1 MAQHIE
7 PLYLAN
13 IINLLSGQATCES
26 DWSIWDISTDS
37 RSISTPNC
45 LYVALRGTSFDGHD
59 FVAQAFQ
66 KGAAAAVVSQRVEG
80 VDGMQIVVPDTLSAL
95 GTLAKYYRSLFNIPV
110 IGVTGSVGK
119 TSTKEMIAAAVR
131 PFLNV
136 QVNKASYNNEV
147 GVPLTL
153 FGIDRNTQA
162 AVLEMG
168 MRGIGQIEYL
178 CNIATPNIGV
188 ITNIGM
194 SHIELL
200 KSRENIAIAKSE
212 LLTSLGTSGVAVIN
226 ADNDFAEFLKERSPS
241 TVITFGASPSADFR
255 ITELRYIDNKDT
267 LFKVNDIDMHLNATG
282 DHHAMNA
289 AAACAVASILGYSV
303 SEIAGNLRSFRSVE
317 QRGSMS
323 RTKDDIIVIDD
334 TYNAAPDSYRSALQ
348 TLSIGGANR
357 RKVAILGE
365 MREMGEN
372 SSEAHAYV
380 GRIVSERNID
390 ALVTVG
396 RDARYIAEAASS
408 LQETQKQHFESA
420 DETALK
426 VADLVRPGDVVLV
439 KGSRAMQMEK
449 IVARLERGLADLA

>member
-1 MAQHIE
+1 MDKHIE
-7 PLYLAN
+7 PLPLRD
-13 IINLLSGQATCES
+13 ITNLLRSQTICES
-26 DWSIWDISTDS
+26 NWSVLDISTDS

-45 LYVALRGTSFDGHD
+45 LYVALRGTSFDGHN

-80 VDGMQIVVPDTLSAL
+80 VEGLQIVVPDTLLAL
-95 GTLAKYYRSLFNIPV
+95 GTLAKHYRSLFKIPV

-131 PFLNV
+131 PFLNI
-136 QVNKASYNNEV
+136 QVNKASYNNEI

-212 LLTSLGTSGVAVIN
+212 LLASLGANGVAIIN
-226 ADNDFAEFLKERSPS
+226 ADSDFAEFLKGRSPS
-241 TVITFGASPSADFR
+241 TVITYGTNPNADFQ
-255 ITELRYIDNKDT
+255 ITELRYINNKDT
-267 LFKVNDIDMHLNATG
+267 VFKVNDVDIYLNVTG

-289 AAACAVASILGYSV
+289 AAACAVASVLGYSV
-303 SEIAGNLRSFRSVE
+303 SEIAGNLRYFRPLV
-317 QRGSMS
+317 QRGKAIK
-323 RTKDDIIVIDD
+323 TKDDIIVLDD
-334 TYNAAPDSYRSALQ
+334 TYNAAPDSFRSALQ
-348 TLSIGGANR
+348 TLSIVGANR

-365 MREMGEN
+365 MRELGEK

-390 ALVTVG
+390 ILISVG
-396 RDARYIAEAASS
+396 GDARCISEAANS
-408 LQETQKQHFESA
+408 LPESQKYHFECA
-420 DETALK
+420 EDAALE
-426 VADLVRPGDVVLV
+426 VVNLVHPGDIVLV
-439 KGSRAMQMEK
+439 KGSRAMQMEN
-449 IVARLERGLADLA
+449 IVVRLERGLEDFA

>member
-1 MAQHIE
+1 MDKHIE
-7 PLYLAN
+7 PLPLPD
-13 IINLLSGQATCES
+13 ITNLLSSQTTCES
-26 DWSIWDISTDS
+26 DWSVLDISTDS

-80 VDGMQIVVPDTLSAL
+80 VDGLQIVVPDTLLAL
-95 GTLAKYYRSLFNIPV
+95 GTLAKFYRSLFKIPV
-110 IGVTGSVGK
+110 VGVTGSVGK
-119 TSTKEMIAAAVR
+119 TSTKEMIAAALR
-131 PFLNV
+131 PFLNI
-136 QVNKASYNNEV
+136 QVNKASYNNEI

-212 LLTSLGTSGVAVIN
+212 LLASLGTNGVAIIN
-226 ADNDFAEFLKERSPS
+226 ADSDFAEFLKGRSPS
-241 TVITFGASPSADFR
+241 TVITYGTSPSADFQ
-255 ITELRYIDNKDT
+255 ITGLRYINNKDT
-267 LFKVNDIDMHLNATG
+267 VFKVNDVDIYLNATG

-289 AAACAVASILGYSV
+289 AAACAVASALGYSV
-303 SEIAGNLRSFRSVE
+303 SEIAGNLRNFRSVE
-317 QRGSMS
+317 QRGTVI
-323 RTKDDIIVIDD
+323 RTKDDIIILDD
-334 TYNAAPDSYRSALQ
+334 TYNAAPDSFRSALQ
-348 TLSIGGANR
+348 TLSIVGANR

-365 MREMGEN
+365 MRELGEK

-380 GRIVSERNID
+380 GQIVSERNID
-390 ALVTVG
+390 ILITVG
-396 RDARYIAEAASS
+396 GDARCISEAANS
-408 LQETQKQHFESA
+408 LPESHKYHFECA
-420 DETALK
+420 DDAALK
-426 VADLVRPGDVVLV
+426 AADLVHPSDIVLV

-449 IVARLERGLADLA
+449 IVARLERGLEDLA

>member
-1 MAQHIE
+1 
-7 PLYLAN
+7 
-13 IINLLSGQATCES
+13 
-26 DWSIWDISTDS
+26 
-37 RSISTPNC
+37 
-45 LYVALRGTSFDGHD
+45 
-59 FVAQAFQ
+59 
-66 KGAAAAVVSQRVEG
+66 
-80 VDGMQIVVPDTLSAL
+80 
-95 GTLAKYYRSLFNIPV
+95 
-110 IGVTGSVGK
+110 
-119 TSTKEMIAAAVR
+119 MIAAAVR

-178 CNIATPNIGV
+178 CNIAMPNIGV

-267 LFKVNDIDMHLNATG
+267 LFKVNDVDIHLNATG

-303 SEIAGNLRSFRSVE
+303 SEIAGNFRSFRSVE

-323 RTKDDIIVIDD
+323 TTKDDIIVIDD

-365 MREMGEN
+365 MRELGEN

-390 ALVTVG
+390 VLITVG

-408 LQETQKQHFESA
+408 LQETHKQHFESA

-439 KGSRAMQMEK
+439 KGSRAMEMEK